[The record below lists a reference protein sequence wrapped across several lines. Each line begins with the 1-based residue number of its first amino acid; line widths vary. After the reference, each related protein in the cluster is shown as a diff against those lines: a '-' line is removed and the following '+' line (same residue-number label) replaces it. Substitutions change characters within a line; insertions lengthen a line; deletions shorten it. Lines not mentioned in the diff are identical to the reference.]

1 MKLENSSF
9 KNHPHWTHVKA
20 AVEALQKAG
29 YQALLA
35 GGCVRD
41 ALMGREP
48 NDFDIATDATP
59 DQARAIF
66 PKSLEVGKKFGVTI
80 LPIEDFQ
87 LEIATFRKDGLYT
100 DGRRP
105 DSIEFSNVKEDAL
118 RRDFT
123 VNAMFADPL
132 TGEVSDF
139 VGGEKDLKAKVI
151 RAVGDPRKRFEE
163 DKLRILRA
171 VRFAAQLDFLI
182 EADTLAAIKEF
193 HDQLNVVS
201 KERIHDEVIKL
212 FKAKKA
218 YVGIELLR
226 TTGLLHQ
233 IVPGF
238 LMPPDRWQTML
249 KRIESSPPVPAVR
262 LCLFLLEWWR
272 ELDEIDREQVIGD
285 WLRDTKFSSAE
296 IDQTMWVL
304 KSEKIFT
311 NPRAIDLPVLIRA
324 LSDTAA
330 GVAGFVFEID
340 SAIGKGTSQ
349 EQAKERLLYIQKVYL
364 EYLEPDGSLPKRWVT
379 GADLQTLGVKQ
390 GPELGVLL
398 QKVYD
403 LQLEKKLSSRE
414 QAIAWIK
421 LSIEKRNFET
431 ES

>member
-1 MKLENSSF
+1 MKLENTSF
-9 KNHPHWTHVKA
+9 KNHPHWSHVKA

-41 ALMGREP
+41 AIMGREP

-66 PKSLEVGKKFGVTI
+66 PKSLEVGKQFGVTI

-87 LEIATFRKDGLYT
+87 LEIATFRKDGPYT

-105 DSIEFSNVKEDAL
+105 DSVEFSNAKEDAL

-123 VNAMFADPL
+123 VNAMFADPV
-132 TGEVSDF
+132 TGEVSDY
-139 VGGEKDLKAKVI
+139 VGGIIDLKAKVI
-151 RAVGDPRKRFEE
+151 RAVGNPRKRFEE

-182 EADTLAAIKEF
+182 EKETLEAVKEY
-193 HDQLNVVS
+193 HDKLSVVS
-201 KERIHDEVIKL
+201 KERIHDEIVKL

-218 YVGIELLR
+218 HVGIELLR

-233 IVPGF
+233 IVPG
-238 LMPPDRWQTML
+238 LLIPPDRWQTML

-272 ELDEIDREQVIGD
+272 EIDVDVREQVISD
-285 WLRDTKFSSAE
+285 WLRDSKFSSQE
-296 IDQTMWVL
+296 IDLTMWVL
-304 KSEKIFT
+304 KSEKIFG
-311 NPRAIDLPVLIRA
+311 NPKAVELSVLIRA
-324 LSDTAA
+324 LSDGAA
-330 GVAGFVFEID
+330 GVAGFVYEID
-340 SAIGKGTSQ
+340 SAIGKGNSQ

-364 EYLEPDGSLPKRWVT
+364 QYLQPDGTLPKRWVT
-379 GADLQTLGVKQ
+379 GADLQTLGVKP
-390 GPELGVLL
+390 GPDLGVLL

-403 LQLEKKLSSRE
+403 LQLEKKISSRDE
-414 QAIAWIK
+414 AISWIK
-421 LSIEKRNFET
+421 LEIEKRKFET
-431 ES
+431 EN